1 MLASRGRGARVSVL
15 QRTVTAGVIATLVLA
30 MAPGPGAASAA
41 TPDPSTRAVVTLDR
55 AGPDAVWALA
65 GTGAR
70 VLEEIPALDAV
81 VVEIPADRRAAV
93 TRALHALPG
102 ADRVEADPIASI
114 ARVPGDPL
122 WSHQWGLR
130 TVGAPAA
137 WDHTLGSS
145 STIIAILDTGVD
157 ASHPDLSGGVLA
169 GRDFVNGDLDAS
181 DDNGHGTMAAGIAAA
196 RTDNATG
203 IAGTCWRC
211 RILPVKVLDAEGTGS
226 HSQIANG
233 IVWAADQGAHVI
245 SMSLGSP
252 SASTVL
258 ANAVAYAES
267 KGAVVVAAAG
277 NAGSTTK
284 AYPAAYPS
292 VIGVAASTSSDG
304 RYAWSNHGS
313 WVSVA
318 APGCNPAT
326 APGGRY
332 VEMCGTS
339 ASAPMVAGV
348 VALARSHAPTSTVA
362 ALRESLLATAAP
374 VGSWVAAG
382 RVDAAAQIAALP
394 WGTTEVAEPTPTSEP
409 EPVSEPASEPAPAPA
424 PAPGPSGACTS
435 EAAGMTFTDVDPGSV
450 HAGAI
455 SCLAWW
461 SLTAGN
467 GDGTYGPERSL
478 SRAQGASLLARTI
491 AAAAEALP
499 AGPPRFDDIAGSVH
513 AASIE
518 ALAAAGILDGTGP
531 TTFDPSDTVTRAQ
544 MATFLVR
551 THEHLAG
558 RALPSA
564 PTRFADTAGS
574 VHEPNIDRAA
584 AAGLISGVIQ
594 DRFEPSR
601 PVRRD
606 QVATLLTRMLE
617 RLVADGDL
625 AAPTP

>member
-1 MLASRGRGARVSVL
+1 VSPL
-15 QRTVTAGVIATLVLA
+15 QRIVTAVTVAALLVAIAPT
-30 MAPGPGAASAA
+30 PGAALAGDA
-41 TPDPSTRAVVTLDR
+41 EAPTRVVVTLDG
-55 AGPDAVWALA
+55 AAPDALRGVA

-70 VLEEIPALDAV
+70 VLEQIPALDAV
-81 VVEIPADRRAAV
+81 VVEVPGTRRAAV

-102 ADRVEADPIASI
+102 TRRVEADPTASI
-114 ARVPGDPL
+114 ARVPDDPL

-130 TVGAPAA
+130 TVNAPAA
-137 WDHTLGSS
+137 WGRTVGSS
-145 STIIAILDTGVD
+145 ATIIAVLDTGVD
-157 ASHPDLSGGVLA
+157 ASHPDLAGAVLA
-169 GRDFVNGDLDAS
+169 GRDFVNGDLDAA
-181 DDNGHGTMAAGIAAA
+181 DDNGHGTMTAGVAAA
-196 RTDNATG
+196 RTSNARG
-203 IAGTCWRC
+203 IAGTCWQC
-211 RILPVKVLDAEGTGS
+211 RILPVKVLDAEGTGT

-233 IVWAADQGAHVI
+233 VVWAADQGAHVI

-277 NAGSTTK
+277 NEGSTTR

-304 RYAWSNHGS
+304 RYPWSNHGS

-326 APGGRY
+326 APGGGY

-339 ASAPMVAGV
+339 ASAPMVAGI

-362 ALRESLLATAAP
+362 ALRDGLLATAVP
-374 VGSWVAAG
+374 VGSWVTAG
-382 RVDAAAQIAALP
+382 RVDAEAHLAALP
-394 WGTTEVAEPTPTSEP
+394 LDATDVV
-409 EPVSEPASEPAPAPA
+409 EPVLEPASDPAASPAPAGPTACPA
-424 PAPGPSGACTS
+424 DAGAV
-435 EAAGMTFTDVDPGSV
+435 TFTDVDPGSV

-461 SLTAGN
+461 GLSEGN
-467 GDGTYGPERSL
+467 GDGTYGPGRSL
-478 SRAQGASLLARTI
+478 SRAQGASLLARAI
-491 AAAAEALP
+491 AAAVAPLP
-499 AGPPRFDDIAGSVH
+499 AGPSRFDDIAGSVH

-531 TTFDPSDTVTRAQ
+531 STFDPSGTVTRAQ

-558 RALPSA
+558 RALPPA
-564 PTRFADTAGS
+564 PTRFTDTAGS

-584 AAGLISGVIQ
+584 AAGLISGVGQ
-594 DRFEPSR
+594 DRFAPGDA
-601 PVRRD
+601 VRRD
-606 QVATLLTRMLE
+606 QVATLLARMLE
-617 RLVADGDL
+617 RLVADGDV
-625 AAPTP
+625 AAPTT